1 MYPAAFVSI
10 VTATIRFTY
19 TPNYP
24 DTPPETC
31 VTNSN
36 LTTVQI
42 TELEQL
48 LREQVSNVECLRYA
62 SARHDYALIALLQ
75 AVQAITC
82 KFLHEKQNCDGL
94 NMIGH
99 NTHQHN

>member
-1 MYPAAFVSI
+1 MLQYKLIYDIYLVAVVSI

-24 DTPPETC
+24 DTPPDTY

-36 LTTVQI
+36 LTTIQI

-48 LREQVSNVECLRYA
+48 LREQVSSVLWSSDIMIKTNRLKKK
-62 SARHDYALIALLQ
+62 L
-75 AVQAITC
+75 VQ
-82 KFLHEKQNCDGL
+82 
-94 NMIGH
+94 
-99 NTHQHN
+99 